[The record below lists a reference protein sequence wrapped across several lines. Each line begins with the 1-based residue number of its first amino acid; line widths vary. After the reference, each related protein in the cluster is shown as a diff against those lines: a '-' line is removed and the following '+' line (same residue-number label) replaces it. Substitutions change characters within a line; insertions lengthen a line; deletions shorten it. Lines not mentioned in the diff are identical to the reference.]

1 MNSNTS
7 QVDLSVI
14 VPVCERTRDTV
25 ALYQE
30 YKEYLNSI
38 KENVEFIFVVGAT
51 AYGRIGAELEKVN
64 REDEQMSVIVMS
76 RDFGEATAIKVGISE
91 VNGDLILILPPYK
104 QVETES
110 LGKLFDGLEN
120 SDIALGKRWPRLDGA
135 GNQLQT
141 KAFNFLLRKLSKQ
154 DYTDIGC
161 GIRLVKAE
169 ALSEINLYGDQHR
182 FLPLL
187 AHEVGYSSSEVE
199 LPQAPE
205 DAHSRIYKPWVYF
218 QRLLDLITIIFLTQ
232 FNKKPLRFF
241 GLIGSANIIIGMLGL
256 LYLGFERLFLDT
268 GLADRP
274 LLVLFSLFF
283 VLGFQL
289 LAIGLVGEIIVF
301 THAGDKKEYRIR
313 KIVN

>member
-1 MNSNTS
+1 MNSKTS

-14 VPVCERTRDTV
+14 IPVCERTKDTV
-25 ALYQE
+25 ALYKE

-38 KENVEFIFVVGAT
+38 KQNVEFIFVVSAS
-51 AYGRIGAELEKVN
+51 AYERVGTELEQAN
-64 REDEQMSVIVMS
+64 QDDEQMSVIVMS

-91 VNGDLILILPPYK
+91 VKGDLILILPPYK
-104 QVETES
+104 QVETQS
-110 LGKLFDGLEN
+110 LGKLFDGLED
-120 SDIALGKRWPRLDGA
+120 SDIVLGKRWPRLDGT
-135 GNQLQT
+135 GNRLQT
-141 KAFNFLLRKLSKQ
+141 KVFNFLLRKLSKQ

-199 LPQAPE
+199 LPQAQE
-205 DAHSRIYKPWVYF
+205 DAHSRIHKPWIYF

-241 GLIGSANIIIGMLGL
+241 GLIGSANIIIGVLGL
-256 LYLGFERLFLDT
+256 LYLAFDRLILGV

-274 LLVLFSLFF
+274 ILVLFSLFF